1 MTNVADV
8 TAITAGSFYT
18 CALLNNGI
26 TDSFDRNALSL
37 NSILVVGVTSFE
49 PVTSAV

>member
-8 TAITAGSFYT
+8 TAITAAAT

-26 TDSFDRNALSL
+26 TDSLDRNALSL